1 MEKDEIFMF
10 DKFEVGNRL
19 ADLRLRKGYSQ
30 ENLAEKIGCSVI
42 TISRWENGNT
52 HMKSQDIFELCS
64 VLDISADVLLGLES
78 KDVVYEDMLMG
89 LSSEQRKIV
98 YVTMSAMIMAM
109 KS

>member
-1 MEKDEIFMF
+1 MF

-19 ADLRLRKGYSQ
+19 AALRSGKGYSQ

-52 HMKSQDIFELCS
+52 HMKSQDVFELCS
-64 VLDISADVLLGLES
+64 VLGVSADVLLGLES
-78 KDVVYEDMLMG
+78 KDILYADMITE
-89 LSSEQRKIV
+89 LSEKQKKIL
-98 YVTMSAMIMAM
+98 YATMSAMISAM